1 MPALPEAVLGSR
13 RAVSVLAVTQ
23 ILAWGMIF
31 YPPVLTL
38 PLIAADRGWSL
49 SFAMSG
55 FSVGLLAAGCV
66 APCIGI
72 LIDRY
77 GGHRVMSLGSILGA
91 LGLFGLVHANE
102 RISYFAV
109 WIVLGAAMSAS
120 LYDSAFATLARIFGR
135 QARRPITMLA
145 IAGGFAS
152 TVSWPMTHLLTDAIG
167 WRGTYLVFAG
177 LLALLAAPLH
187 LLGLPRSCAE
197 PLAGSPAAEA
207 PVGTLRRKR
216 VSVVLIATVFA
227 ANAFIFS
234 GLSAHLLAVFNR
246 LGLEAGTVVAIGAL
260 AGPSQVIARVS
271 EFLFARNVH
280 PLWIARFA
288 VVMLIAAF
296 TVLALSV
303 ALFGFSA
310 SVAAVFTM
318 MFAVTNGLMSVA
330 RGSVPLALFG
340 PAGYGKLIGRMAV
353 PQLVMQSAAPL
364 VLTFVAEHGS
374 DPAGL
379 ALLAAIAI
387 AELACLGAIRRPTS
401 RN

>member
-1 MPALPEAVLGSR
+1 MPIIPEAVLGSR

-55 FSVGLLAAGCV
+55 FSVGLLSAGCV
-66 APCIGI
+66 APCFGI

-102 RISYFAV
+102 RISYIAI
-109 WIVLGAAMSAS
+109 WMVLGVAMSAS

-167 WRGTYLVFAG
+167 WRGTYLVFGG

-187 LLGLPRSCAE
+187 LLALPRSCAE
-197 PLAGSPAAEA
+197 PEAASPETAKA
-207 PVGTLRRKR
+207 PVGPLRRKR
-216 VSVVLIATVFA
+216 TSVVLIAAVFA

-234 GLSAHLLAVFNR
+234 GLSAHLLAIFNR
-246 LGLEAGTVVAIGAL
+246 LGLEAGTAVAIGAL
-260 AGPSQVIARVS
+260 AGPSQVIARLA

-288 VVMLIAAF
+288 VVMLLAAF

-310 SVAAVFTM
+310 SVAAVFIM

-340 PAGYGKLIGRMAV
+340 SAGYGKLIGRMAV

-364 VLTFVAEHGS
+364 VLTFVAERGS

-379 ALLAAIAI
+379 ALLAAIAV
-387 AELACLGAIRRPTS
+387 AELVCLAAIRRSTG
-401 RN
+401 